1 MPSDRI
7 PRRANHGI
15 SAKRFACSC
24 SGDSTAGCAGGATC
38 VSVPDGAGGV
48 VVTAGVG
55 VADGAVGAGV
65 ACSADASASGSVMSA
80 MAVMR
85 TMIEKRSQYGA
96 CK

>member
-80 MAVMR
+80 MAVMQP
-85 TMIEKRSQYGA
+85 MIEKRSQYGA